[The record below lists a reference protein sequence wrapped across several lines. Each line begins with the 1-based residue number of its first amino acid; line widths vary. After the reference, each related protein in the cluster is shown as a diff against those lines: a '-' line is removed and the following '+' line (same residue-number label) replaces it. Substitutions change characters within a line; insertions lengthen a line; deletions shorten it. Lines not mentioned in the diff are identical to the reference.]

1 MFVHQARIL
10 TLELS
15 HLSILECLMVILH
28 SLSFRMRFV
37 FDSLSS
43 DDSVNR
49 LVTYL
54 VEPAQEGDNDLR
66 TFK

>member
-1 MFVHQARIL
+1 MHEALIPNLKLCHFATRF
-10 TLELS
+10 S
-15 HLSILECLMVILH
+15 HVYFSYISHASVI
-28 SLSFRMRFV
+28 
-37 FDSLSS
+37 DSLSS